1 MPAFYN
7 LQDQHDELDLF
18 LYQLGK
24 TSGGRRVAPLLDNIW
39 PIIKLLVKWQK
50 VYFIVMMIGTCPLWY
65 TPVTEILFQ
74 VMYSLVLNYKNVIS
88 LMFVRG
94 DFTTV
99 FGWKAKKI

>member
-39 PIIKLLVKWQK
+39 PI
-50 VYFIVMMIGTCPLWY
+50 
-65 TPVTEILFQ
+65 
-74 VMYSLVLNYKNVIS
+74 NYANKDW
-88 LMFVRG
+88 LR
-94 DFTTV
+94 
-99 FGWKAKKI
+99 KC